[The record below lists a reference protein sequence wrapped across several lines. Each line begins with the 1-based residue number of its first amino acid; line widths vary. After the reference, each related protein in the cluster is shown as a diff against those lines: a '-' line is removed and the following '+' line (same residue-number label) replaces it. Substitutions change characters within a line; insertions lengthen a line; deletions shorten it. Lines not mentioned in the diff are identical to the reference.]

1 MIKFHKREKGL
12 ASSGLIFPERL
23 NFSHFGKLQM
33 KKYSHLLPN
42 DKYVNQMLSS
52 MGLNS
57 IEELFTDIP
66 VETRLKK
73 KLEIPGPMGQME
85 IERKIEDALYLDK
98 VHPSSPCFLGG
109 GIWPH
114 YIPAAVNHI
123 ISRSEFYTSYTPYQ
137 PEISQGVLQA
147 LFEYQ
152 SLICELG
159 SMDAANASMYDWPTA
174 AAEAARMAM
183 RITKKK
189 TLAVS
194 SAAGFERKKVIE
206 TYIEPAGGKVVEIP
220 YNGKSGETELAE
232 AERILAEKDV
242 AAIYLEQ
249 PNFFGVIESKVR
261 EISELAKRKGAL
273 FIVGVEPTSL
283 GILEAPGNYGADIMV
298 GEGQPLGISMSYGG
312 PSLGIFAVKGD
323 LNMIR
328 QMPGRIIG
336 MTNEKNGNGRGFV
349 MVLQTREQHIRRE
362 KATSNICT
370 NQALMAIAAAA
381 YISLLGKEGF
391 VRLSKAIASNSHYV
405 SKRIQETGKYISPFF
420 DSEFYSDFTFSRKG
434 NGICGQGLFEKLA
447 ERGVNAALPLEWFYK
462 ELKDVNM
469 ISVTEAHNMR
479 DVELLV
485 SALTEV
491 A

>member
-1 MIKFHKREKGL
+1 
-12 ASSGLIFPERL
+12 
-23 NFSHFGKLQM
+23 M

-42 DKYVNQMLSS
+42 DRYVSQMLSS

-57 IEELFTDIP
+57 IEDLFTDIP

-73 KLEIPGPMGQME
+73 RLEIPGPMGQME
-85 IERKIEDALYLDK
+85 VERKIEDALYADR

-152 SLICELG
+152 SLVCELG

-194 SAAGFERKKVIE
+194 SAAG
-206 TYIEPAGGKVVEIP
+206 GKVVEVP

-261 EISELAKRKGAL
+261 EIGELAKRKGAL

-323 LNMIR
+323 INMIR

-336 MTNEKNGNGRGFV
+336 MTDEKNGKGKGFV

-381 YISLLGKEGF
+381 YISLLGREGF
-391 VRLSKAIASNSHYV
+391 VRLSKAI
-405 SKRIQETGKYISPFF
+405 
-420 DSEFYSDFTFSRKG
+420 
-434 NGICGQGLFEKLA
+434 
-447 ERGVNAALPLEWFYK
+447 
-462 ELKDVNM
+462 
-469 ISVTEAHNMR
+469 
-479 DVELLV
+479 
-485 SALTEV
+485 
-491 A
+491 

>member
-1 MIKFHKREKGL
+1 
-12 ASSGLIFPERL
+12 
-23 NFSHFGKLQM
+23 M

-42 DKYVNQMLSS
+42 DRYVSQMLSS

-57 IEELFTDIP
+57 IEDLFTDIP

-73 KLEIPGPMGQME
+73 RLEIPGPMGQME
-85 IERKIEDALYLDK
+85 VERKIEDALYADR

-152 SLICELG
+152 SLVCELG

-206 TYIEPAGGKVVEIP
+206 TYIEPAGGKVVEVP

-261 EISELAKRKGAL
+261 EIGELAKRKGAL

-323 LNMIR
+323 INMIR

-336 MTNEKNGNGRGFV
+336 MTDEKNGKG
-349 MVLQTREQHIRRE
+349 
-362 KATSNICT
+362 
-370 NQALMAIAAAA
+370 
-381 YISLLGKEGF
+381 EGF

-405 SKRIQETGKYISPFF
+405 SRRILETGKYISPFF

-434 NGICGQGLFEKLA
+434 VGIYGQELFEQLA
-447 ERGVNAALPLEWFYK
+447 KRGINAALPLEWFYK
-462 ELKDVNM
+462 ELKEVNM

-479 DVELLV
+479 DVELLIN
-485 SALTEV
+485 ALMEV